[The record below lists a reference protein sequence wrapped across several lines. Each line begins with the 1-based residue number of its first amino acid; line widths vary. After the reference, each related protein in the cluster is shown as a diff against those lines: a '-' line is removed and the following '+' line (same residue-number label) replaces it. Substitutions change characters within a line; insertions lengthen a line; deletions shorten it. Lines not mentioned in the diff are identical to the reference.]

1 MSSFLDCILNID
13 MLLMKT
19 INIHL
24 SNPLFDSVMPL
35 FDKPILFIFPL
46 ILFWIFSILK
56 LKNYRWHLAVLIP
69 LGILLTD
76 QTGTAIKKLEL
87 RNRPWT
93 VYEDVNHLGG
103 KGGKTYS
110 FPSNHAAN
118 SSFLANGFGF
128 FYPQFKWILLVFAGI
143 VGYSRI
149 YIGVHY
155 PLDVCAGFIL
165 GWLAAKL
172 LLGLAGTFFK
182 VNSAKHHPAS

>member
-1 MSSFLDCILNID
+1 MNSFLEGILNID
-13 MLLMKT
+13 TLLMKT

-24 SNPLFDSVMPL
+24 SNPVFDTILPL
-35 FDKPILFIFPL
+35 FDKPIYFILPL
-46 ILFWIFSILK
+46 LIFWIFSILT
-56 LKNYRWHLAVLIP
+56 LKNQRWHLSVLIP

-76 QTGTAIKKLEL
+76 QTGTAIKKLEV
-87 RNRPWT
+87 RQRPWT
-93 VYEDVNHLGG
+93 VHEDVIHLGG
-103 KGGKTYS
+103 KGGKAYS

-118 SSFLANGFGF
+118 SSFLANGFSF

-165 GWLAAKL
+165 GWLAAKSL
-172 LLGLAGTFFK
+172 LRLARTFFK
-182 VNSAKHHPAS
+182 LNSAGHRLAS